1 MEKHKK
7 IGLVVEGG
15 GMKCAYNAGILDA
28 FLDHKITFDYCIGVS
43 GGSGNVASYIAGQ
56 RGRNLRF
63 FTDHIHSPKYFGLK
77 SLLRTGNL
85 FGLDYIYSELTNS
98 TGEDPLDFAAIMKNP
113 TEYEVV
119 ATNALTGEAK
129 YFGKEDMKQDDYK
142 PIMASSAIP
151 AACRPV
157 EIDGIPYY
165 DGGIADAIPVRHALE
180 KGCDRLV
187 VILSKRRDYVRKP
200 QGMRFLYSTIC
211 RKYPKIIE
219 AIDQRHITYTKN
231 QKEVFDLEKEGKAF
245 VFAPSEPIKVG
256 TYSMDEEIERKLY
269 DLGMKDFADQQD
281 ALQQF
286 MS

>member
-119 ATNALTGEAK
+119 ATNALTGEA
-129 YFGKEDMKQDDYK
+129 E
-142 PIMASSAIP
+142 
-151 AACRPV
+151 
-157 EIDGIPYY
+157 
-165 DGGIADAIPVRHALE
+165 
-180 KGCDRLV
+180 
-187 VILSKRRDYVRKP
+187 
-200 QGMRFLYSTIC
+200 
-211 RKYPKIIE
+211 
-219 AIDQRHITYTKN
+219 
-231 QKEVFDLEKEGKAF
+231 
-245 VFAPSEPIKVG
+245 
-256 TYSMDEEIERKLY
+256 
-269 DLGMKDFADQQD
+269 
-281 ALQQF
+281 
-286 MS
+286 